1 MKDYLER
8 TIDKIDWGRAD
19 QEVLKALIM
28 HTSVTLAYGFI
39 SSGVAAVLW
48 AFAYFIVVRA

>member
-1 MKDYLER
+1 MKDCLER

-28 HTSVTLAYGFI
+28 HTGVTLAYGFI

-48 AFAYFIVVRA
+48 AFAYFIVARA